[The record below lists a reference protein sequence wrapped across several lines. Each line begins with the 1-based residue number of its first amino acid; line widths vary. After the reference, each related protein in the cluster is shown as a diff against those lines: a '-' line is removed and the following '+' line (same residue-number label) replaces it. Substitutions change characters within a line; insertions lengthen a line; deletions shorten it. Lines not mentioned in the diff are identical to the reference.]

1 MILAVWPLYESKRRS
16 PLGRHSQGEQL
27 SKVPN
32 SAWNGENSVT
42 FQGNTYLVADDVAC
56 YIAAADK
63 WVTVSQARA
72 FSDTA
77 DLYYDSIGEKIRIVV
92 VSN

>member
-1 MILAVWPLYESKRRS
+1 MAGTAKVSK
-16 PLGRHSQGEQL
+16 L

-32 SAWNGENSVT
+32 SAWNGEKSVT

-56 YIAAADK
+56 YNAAADK
-63 WVTVSQARA
+63 WVTVSRARA

-92 VSN
+92 VGN